1 MRKRGE
7 WSLGNFVLHRSG
19 EFEGVAANAGKVSIE
34 QRAIRRW
41 QGKGR
46 GVADDG
52 AVVLCKTGQ
61 GQLREFTGPENAA
74 GDAVEAVLMIFVQ
87 AFDYDDTELAELW

>member
-1 MRKRGE
+1 MIH
-7 WSLGNFVLHRSG
+7 FVVDSGG

-74 GDAVEAVLMIFVQ
+74 RYAIEAVLMVFI
-87 AFDYDDTELAELW
+87 